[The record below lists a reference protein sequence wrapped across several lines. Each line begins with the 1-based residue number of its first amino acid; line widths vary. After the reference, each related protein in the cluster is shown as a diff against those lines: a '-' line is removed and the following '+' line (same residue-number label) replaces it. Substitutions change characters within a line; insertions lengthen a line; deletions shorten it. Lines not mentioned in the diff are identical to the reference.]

1 MIRTRKPFALLHTGL
16 ILLLFALYACGKTYQ
31 DDTAF
36 NDKITLLENHPE
48 AILAQPDS
56 TDFSRITTEKE
67 ATAFLLRSL
76 ARHYTSRDFYPEKE
90 KLQECIRIFRSRNKV
105 QQELEALFL
114 LAETCKKENNTAEEI
129 AAIEQGM
136 KLAELA
142 DDPVWKFHLYNYL
155 SDMYLRKY
163 DMLKFIKNQA
173 LANQSIKEM
182 NTDELDPFTLTLL
195 GKSYLYTDQLA
206 KAETLLTRLK
216 TSVSQQ
222 HICYTDICRL
232 LGITYFKQKRWEN
245 AATELKAALASEK
258 DSSHCFTCSSM
269 LAFCQDQL
277 GNEEATFGEG
287 RREQKDR
294 GQIRQSAA
302 PHLRRDTRRRIKAA
316 EIKKNKYR

>member
-173 LANQSIKEM
+173 LANQSIKEK
-182 NTDELDPFTLTLL
+182 NTDELDPAGKKLSVYRPACQSRNFTDPAQDIGQPATHLL
-195 GKSYLYTDQLA
+195 HGYMPAAGNYLLQAEEMGK
-206 KAETLLTRLK
+206 R
-216 TSVSQQ
+216 
-222 HICYTDICRL
+222 C
-232 LGITYFKQKRWEN
+232 N
-245 AATELKAALASEK
+245 
-258 DSSHCFTCSSM
+258 
-269 LAFCQDQL
+269 
-277 GNEEATFGEG
+277 
-287 RREQKDR
+287 
-294 GQIRQSAA
+294 
-302 PHLRRDTRRRIKAA
+302 
-316 EIKKNKYR
+316 

>member
-173 LANQSIKEM
+173 LANQSI
-182 NTDELDPFTLTLL
+182 NPFL
-195 GKSYLYTDQLA
+195 
-206 KAETLLTRLK
+206 
-216 TSVSQQ
+216 
-222 HICYTDICRL
+222 
-232 LGITYFKQKRWEN
+232 
-245 AATELKAALASEK
+245 
-258 DSSHCFTCSSM
+258 
-269 LAFCQDQL
+269 
-277 GNEEATFGEG
+277 
-287 RREQKDR
+287 
-294 GQIRQSAA
+294 
-302 PHLRRDTRRRIKAA
+302 
-316 EIKKNKYR
+316 